1 VRDVLGDPDRPRKS
15 RRSRSKTTPSGVKIQ
30 ITNPSKRRKTIM
42 ATKRE
47 LEERVDDW
55 NRKTRNCRTSFD
67 AMADIVALEEENEE
81 QDDGGRSVDDADQ
94 D

>member
-1 VRDVLGDPDRPRKS
+1 
-15 RRSRSKTTPSGVKIQ
+15 
-30 ITNPSKRRKTIM
+30 M